1 MKIGEDAWHLSGGF
15 CGQFSGKES
24 FFKSLFHVCF
34 FGTKK
39 FARVFQFSLNTK
51 NVQSFSFFWVTFW
64 TSYSPRLQM
73 QRFPD
78 AKVVLTTHPKG
89 AKGWAKS
96 FLALMQVVRLQA
108 SDFSW
113 TLSNSLGKNKK
124 RVFPKIMIPP
134 KSAILIGFSI
144 INHPFWGTPIFGNIQ
159 KGTTGSKSMGIAAIP
174 FSMIQLQYEGQSGA
188 KPEREHGVLWRLN
201 MMTSKI

>member
-15 CGQFSGKES
+15 CGQFSGKAS
-24 FFKSLFHVCF
+24 FFESLFHVF
-34 FGTKK
+34 FLAPKSL
-39 FARVFQFSLNTK
+39 RVFFSLALTQK

-124 RVFPKIMIPP
+124 REQRVAKV
-134 KSAILIGFSI
+134 
-144 INHPFWGTPIFGNIQ
+144 WG
-159 KGTTGSKSMGIAAIP
+159 
-174 FSMIQLQYEGQSGA
+174 LQQFLF
-188 KPEREHGVLWRLN
+188 R
-201 MMTSKI
+201 